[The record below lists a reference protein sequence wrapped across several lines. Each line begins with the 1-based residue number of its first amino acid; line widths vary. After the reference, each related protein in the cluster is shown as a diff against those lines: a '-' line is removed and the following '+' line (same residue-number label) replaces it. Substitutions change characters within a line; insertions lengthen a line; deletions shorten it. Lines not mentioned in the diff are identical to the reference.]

1 MGSISRVVLV
11 VFVVDI
17 IDLPGLVH
25 LDHLVEDGA
34 VLVQISLYDG
44 GPDPVGFVRED
55 PPSLPAGIVAAFGL
69 SPADGPVV
77 ETFHLCVVGHHQFRS
92 VQRTMQCISLMCN
105 A

>member
-55 PPSLPAGIVAAFGL
+55 PSSLPVRIAAVFGL
-69 SPADGPVV
+69 GPADRPVV
-77 ETFHLCVVGHHQFRS
+77 ETLQLCVVGHHQFRS
-92 VQRTMQCISLMCN
+92 IQCNVLV
-105 A
+105 